1 MKITIASD
9 IHLNLILAKKIV
21 STKSDMII
29 ISGDLSNRGHM
40 EEIELILNIINK
52 SEAKYKIVVFGN
64 HDVQAEFNLREIR
77 KKFKDIIFLNNE
89 IVEIEGLKIYGT
101 PYVRDF
107 CFWGFQYYTLDERED
122 LTVPKEEVDIII
134 AHEPPSHEKLSYLPY
149 DKEDIGNMSL
159 RKYIENT
166 DRVKYVICGHVHE
179 NSRNEAEINKAKC
192 YNVSMVCKEIEINWG
207 K

>member
-64 HDVQAEFNLREIR
+64 H
-77 KKFKDIIFLNNE
+77 
-89 IVEIEGLKIYGT
+89 
-101 PYVRDF
+101 
-107 CFWGFQYYTLDERED
+107 
-122 LTVPKEEVDIII
+122 
-134 AHEPPSHEKLSYLPY
+134 
-149 DKEDIGNMSL
+149 
-159 RKYIENT
+159 
-166 DRVKYVICGHVHE
+166 
-179 NSRNEAEINKAKC
+179 
-192 YNVSMVCKEIEINWG
+192 
-207 K
+207 